1 MPLALTEMVWD
12 RDLRPQGGAVGL
24 QFGKQSRFALTGIYA
39 TGSHVFEDE
48 SVMYG
53 GGAELKLAT
62 GQQSSFQVL
71 GSYLQFED
79 LDRLDPAIRRQN
91 TRVGGRY
98 VNDYRVVDVV
108 GRLSS
113 NGQVPMSLVA
123 DYCWNTAMDSGN
135 RGLWLAVV
143 LGSTDASRARAEYTY
158 AKIDRD
164 AVVAA
169 FNTDDFFWGTG
180 WEGHRAD
187 IATSAT
193 KRSSVHAIAQWQ
205 RFKDSPDPVTQQ
217 SWVTRYRLEVR
228 TDVLSATARRGRYL
242 AGRPRRPRR
251 PARPASAP
259 GCSASISS
267 YGMRAETSTLLASVA
282 TVIADASCCSSGFC
296 CACRLTSATPP
307 RTRSAR
313 LLAAASSAASPVTA
327 SETCGSRSPVTT
339 RLRSDGRVMDAPLP
353 PGPGTVDGRLASR
366 LWSPTIQNVEPGRT
380 FSMSASRAVFRR
392 SGASPRV
399 RLDDRRLHLGLR
411 PEQQRALV
419 EEGDGA
425 GAASRPP

>member
-1 MPLALTEMVWD
+1 MRRAARLALPCLFATAAVCSAQDANPSYQKQQSFRFAGDTLARYEWTRDLPGDDGANESRWRIQARPRLELSAGPFAFGVGGEFNYSEDYNYEDSGGGTPAIIRDNYKSRDARLDLAYGRVKIGPVVAQGGRIFMPLALTEMVWD
-12 RDLRPQGGAVGL
+12 RDLRPQGGALGL
-24 QFGKQSRFALTGIYA
+24 QFGNQTRFALTGIYA
-39 TGSHVFEDE
+39 KGSHVFEDD

-79 LDRLDPAIRRQN
+79 LDQLDPAIRRQN
-91 TRVGGRY
+91 TRVGGRI

-113 NGQVPMSLVA
+113 NGQVPMTLVA
-123 DYCWNTAMDSGN
+123 DYCWNTALDTGN

-143 LGSTDASRARAEYTY
+143 LGSTDSSRARAEYTY

-217 SWVTRYRLEVR
+217 AWVTRYRLEVR
-228 TDVLSATARRGRYL
+228 T
-242 AGRPRRPRR
+242 
-251 PARPASAP
+251 
-259 GCSASISS
+259 
-267 YGMRAETSTLLASVA
+267 
-282 TVIADASCCSSGFC
+282 
-296 CACRLTSATPP
+296 
-307 RTRSAR
+307 
-313 LLAAASSAASPVTA
+313 
-327 SETCGSRSPVTT
+327 
-339 RLRSDGRVMDAPLP
+339 
-353 PGPGTVDGRLASR
+353 
-366 LWSPTIQNVEPGRT
+366 T
-380 FSMSASRAVFRR
+380 F
-392 SGASPRV
+392 
-399 RLDDRRLHLGLR
+399 
-411 PEQQRALV
+411 
-419 EEGDGA
+419 
-425 GAASRPP
+425 